1 MVEWVYSHLGD
12 TRHRSEAVEFR
23 AEQHAAKLG
32 DRLARLEFAINNG
45 KLFESSV
52 EAVADKSL
60 SSNARP

>member
-1 MVEWVYSHLGD
+1 V
-12 TRHRSEAVEFR
+12 RHRSEAVEFR

-32 DRLARLEFAINNG
+32 DRLTRLEFAINNG
-45 KLFESSV
+45 KLFDGSA